1 MTIRCFFGKDVKNV
15 EDNTRVYDPVPEAP
29 EEEAFELDEVLEPY
43 APMDEPE
50 YVHYQDKAAY
60 AGESSGEYADEY
72 PQEEYYEPYDEADYS
87 DDHEALDREGKVRA
101 AMGVF
106 NSISILAGVVII
118 LILLAMLVSL
128 GSWLRRDILHSLALL
143 QGGIQ

>member
-1 MTIRCFFGKDVKNV
+1 M
-15 EDNTRVYDPVPEAP
+15 EDNTRVYDPIPEAP

-60 AGESSGEYADEY
+60 AGEASGEYAEYAKYADEY
-72 PQEEYYEPYDEADYS
+72 PQEEYYDPYDEADYS
-87 DDHEALDREGKVRA
+87 DDHEVLDRESKVRA

-128 GSWLRRDILHSLALL
+128 ASWLRRDILHSLALL

>member
-1 MTIRCFFGKDVKNV
+1 MYGKDVKTV
-15 EDNTRVYDPVPEAP
+15 EENTRVYDLTSEAH

-43 APMDEPE
+43 NPADEPE
-50 YVHYQDKAAY
+50 YAHYQENAAY
-60 AGESSGEYADEY
+60 SREGEGNYAAYPEEFADEEDY
-72 PQEEYYEPYDEADYS
+72 LPYDEDDYS
-87 DDHEALDREGKVRA
+87 DDHEVLDREGKVRA

-106 NSISILAGVVII
+106 NSISVLAGVFVI

-128 GSWLRRDILHSLALL
+128 GSWLRRDILHSLTLL

>member
-1 MTIRCFFGKDVKNV
+1 M
-15 EDNTRVYDPVPEAP
+15 EDNTRVYEPLQ
-29 EEEAFELDEVLEPY
+29 EEDAFELDEVLEPY
-43 APMDEPE
+43 SPADEPE
-50 YVHYQDKAAY
+50 YASFRDEAAY
-60 AGESSGEYADEY
+60 SGEYTEY
-72 PQEEYYEPYDEADYS
+72 PQEEYFEPYDEDDYS
-87 DDHEALDREGKVRA
+87 DEHEVLDREGKVRA

-106 NSISILAGVVII
+106 NSISVLAGVFVI